1 MPPGDRALRIVSW
14 GLYLW
19 SMMQEEHE
27 AALREDRFDTLK
39 KRAGIMLGLAFL
51 IPFLLSILIVPGVTE
66 RPEAAAAG
74 SCWVVN
80 HGHQYEVS
88 CLRWRIAYFCE
99 RWLMFYAVVLA
110 VSGLVR
116 VAVRK
121 LRRRG
126 TGTTALVSRHSA
138 RR

>member
-1 MPPGDRALRIVSW
+1 M
-14 GLYLW
+14 W
-19 SMMQEEHE
+19 SMMHEEHE
-27 AALREDRFDTLK
+27 AALRQDRFDTLK
-39 KRAGIMLGLAFL
+39 KRAGIILGLAFL
-51 IPFLLSILIVPGVTE
+51 IPFLLSIFVVPGVTE

-74 SCWVVN
+74 SCWAVN
-80 HGHQYEVS
+80 HGHHYEVS

-126 TGTTALVSRHSA
+126 TGIRTHHGVPR
-138 RR
+138 